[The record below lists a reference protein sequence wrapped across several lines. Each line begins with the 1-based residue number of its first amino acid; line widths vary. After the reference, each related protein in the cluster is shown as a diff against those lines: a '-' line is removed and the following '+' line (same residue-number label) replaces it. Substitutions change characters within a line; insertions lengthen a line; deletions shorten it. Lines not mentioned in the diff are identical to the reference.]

1 VVSIHPVSDLTSLLS
16 LEQVKP
22 DASLGA
28 GPVLG
33 WGRIYGGQVVA
44 QALRAAGLTVDD
56 HLRAQ
61 SLHAYYVQAGDER
74 QPVLYEVDRVRD
86 SGSFATRQV
95 VAYQARGAVLNLIAS
110 FHRPEDSVDLPAI
123 SAPTG
128 VPAPEEL
135 AGVPTDLHFERRDVS
150 RQVAPEP
157 YDLGW
162 IRVPEAL
169 GDDPMLHA
177 CAFTYCSD
185 EYPLGTALGAHPVVP
200 NWDRVFT
207 ASLDHAIWFHRPLRA
222 DEWLLYELRGGGVA
236 DGRGLAFARV
246 FDRDG
251 VHVASVAQ
259 EALAR
264 DRR

>member
-1 VVSIHPVSDLTSLLS
+1 VVSIHPVSDLVSLLS

-22 DASLGA
+22 DAYLGA

-44 QALRAAGLTVDD
+44 QALRAAGLTVDER
-56 HLRAQ
+56 LRAQ
-61 SLHAYYVQAGDER
+61 SLHAYFVQAGDER
-74 QPVLYEVDRVRD
+74 QPVLYEVERVRD
-86 SGSFATRQV
+86 SSSFATRQV

-110 FHRPEDSVDLPAI
+110 FHRPEDSIDLPAI
-123 SAPTG
+123 AAPRG
-128 VPAPEEL
+128 VPAPETI

-150 RQVAPEP
+150 RRVDPEP
-157 YDLGW
+157 YELGW
-162 IRVPEAL
+162 IRVPEPL

-177 CAFTYCSD
+177 CAFAYCSD
-185 EYPLGTALGAHPVVP
+185 EYPLGTALSAHPVVP
-200 NWDRVFT
+200 DWDRVFT
-207 ASLDHAIWFHRPLRA
+207 ASLDHAIWFHRPVRA
-222 DEWLLYELRGGGVA
+222 DDWLLYELRGGGVA

-246 FDRDG
+246 FDRAG